1 MSATPLFAMGVA
13 ALSAELAAKRVSSV
27 ELAGTLLDR
36 LQAHAAL
43 GTALSMDREATLT
56 QARAADARRASGQAT
71 ALTGV
76 PVAHKDIFVTRFAT
90 SKLPSTAG
98 SKMLVG
104 YQSPFDA
111 AVIARLTDGEAGRWP
126 GAGMVTLAK
135 LNCDEFA
142 MGSANENSAFG
153 PVLNPWDRS
162 RVPGGSSGGSAAAVA
177 ARLVPAATGTDTGG
191 SIRQPASF
199 CGVTGIKP
207 TYGVCS
213 RYGMIAFASSLDQAG
228 PLARSAEDCALL
240 LSAMSGFDERD
251 ATSAE
256 RPPQDFHA
264 QMLAPRSGA
273 PLGKPLHGLRIGVPK
288 EWTDGRLQFHADGTE
303 TCAGLH
309 MYELESIL
317 DGLRELQHLGA
328 KLVSVSLPR
337 TELSI
342 PVYYIIAPAE
352 ASSNLGRF
360 DGVKF
365 GHRAAHYGDLLDM
378 YKKTRAEGF
387 GPEVKR
393 RIMIGTYVLS
403 HGYYDAY
410 YGQAQKLRRMIADD
424 FQTCFQ
430 ICDLIAGPV
439 APSIAWKLGEQRDD
453 PVKNYLADI
462 FTLPASLAGLPA
474 MSVPVSAGQH
484 GMPVG
489 LQLVGNYFQEGILLH
504 AAHALQQATDWHTR
518 TPPGFEP

>member
-1 MSATPLFAMGVA
+1 MSIGVIEHA
-13 ALSAELAAKRVSSV
+13 SVEALAQGLQRGDFNSV
-27 ELAGTLLDR
+27 ELTRHLLAR
-36 LQAHAAL
+36 QAAHAGLGAFLAVNESAAL
-43 GTALSMDREATLT
+43 E
-56 QARAADARRASGQAT
+56 QARAADARRAAGHAGP
-71 ALTGV
+71 LTGV
-76 PVAHKDIFVTRFAT
+76 PLAHKDIFVT
-90 SKLPSTAG
+90 SYPEGGLPTTAG
-98 SKMLVG
+98 SKMLAG

-111 AVIARLTDGEAGRWP
+111 TVVARLGAGLPGEAP
-126 GAGMVTLAK
+126 GAGMVTLGK

-153 PVLNPWDRS
+153 AVKNPWDLG

-177 ARLVPAATGTDTGG
+177 ANLVPAATGTDTGG

-199 CGVTGIKP
+199 CGITGIKP

-213 RYGMIAFASSLDQAG
+213 RYGMVAFASSLDQAG
-228 PLARSAEDCALL
+228 PMARSAADCALL
-240 LSAMSGFDERD
+240 LSAMSGFDPRD

-264 QMLAPRSGA
+264 QMLQARPGA
-273 PLGKPLHGLRIGVPK
+273 TAAQPLQGLRIGLPK
-288 EWTDGRLQFHADGTE
+288 EFFPAALAADVQS
-303 TCAGLH
+303 AVRAALAQ
-309 MYELESIL
+309 LEN
-317 DGLRELQHLGA
+317 LGA
-328 KLVSVSLPR
+328 TLVDVSLPR

-365 GHRAAHYGDLLDM
+365 GHRAAQHGDLLDM

-410 YGQAQKLRRMIADD
+410 YLQAQKLRRMIADD
-424 FQTCFQ
+424 FQACFRQ
-430 ICDLIAGPV
+430 CDLIAGPV
-439 APSIAWKLGEQRDD
+439 APTVAWKLGEKGSD
-453 PVKNYLADI
+453 PLQAYLADI
-462 FTLPASLAGLPA
+462 FTLPASLAGLPG
-474 MSVPVSAGQH
+474 MSVPAGTGAH

-489 LQLVGNYFQEGILLH
+489 LQLIGNYFQEGALLH
-504 AAHALQQATDWHTR
+504 AAHALQQATNWHLAR
-518 TPPGFEP
+518 PDGF